1 MAKPIFEL
9 DIIDLY
15 DKSLL
20 EEELNDLNNL
30 FNSKKFKEFIG
41 KKCLKVLDELMQEK
55 LGTFDEHSVFDE
67 KVEEYKKNSNYKID
81 GDYLVIY
88 NKTMLTQ
95 EEMFWVSEKTKQNYP
110 EGISIAHIIEY
121 GTGLLGDS
129 TPEDDWETNTN
140 PNGIAH
146 TRNGSWWH
154 YSPDDENI
162 HHTSGIEGRYIFN
175 KMMEQVEKDF
185 SKWVDEY
192 IEKEMEG

>member
-15 DKSLL
+15 DKSVLYK
-20 EEELNDLNNL
+20 ELNDLGKM

-41 KKCLKVLDELMQEK
+41 NKCLKVLDTLMQNN
-55 LGTFDEHSVFDE
+55 LDTFNEHSVFDE
-67 KVEEYKKNSNYKID
+67 KVEEYKKNCKYKID
-81 GDYLVIY
+81 EDYIIIY
-88 NKTMLTQ
+88 NETILTQ
-95 EEMFWVSEKTKQNYP
+95 EEMTWVSEKTKKNYP
-110 EGISIAHIIEY
+110 DGISIAHIIEY

-162 HHTSGIEGRYIFN
+162 HYTSGIEGRYIFN
-175 KMMEQVEKDF
+175 QMMEKVEKNF
-185 SKWVDEY
+185 STWVDEY
-192 IEKEMEG
+192 IEKEM

>member
-20 EEELNDLNNL
+20 EKELNDLNNL
-30 FNSKKFKEFIG
+30 FNSKDFKEFIG

-95 EEMFWVSEKTKQNYP
+95 EEMFWVSEKTKQNYSD
-110 EGISIAHIIEY
+110 GISISHIIEY
-121 GTGLLGDS
+121 GTGLLGDNVS
-129 TPEDDWETNTN
+129 EDDWLVNVN
-140 PNGIAH
+140 DYANSWSYKDPNGKIKH
-146 TRNGSWWH
+146 TR
-154 YSPDDENI
+154 
-162 HHTSGIEGRYIFN
+162 GIEGRYIFN
-175 KMMEQVEKDF
+175 QMLEEVEKHF
-185 SKWVDEY
+185 SEWVDEY
-192 IEKEMEG
+192 IEKEMED

>member
-1 MAKPIFEL
+1 MSKPIFEL
-9 DIIDLY
+9 NVIDLY
-15 DKSLL
+15 SKSQF
-20 EEELNDLNNL
+20 EKELKAIEKI
-30 FNSKKFKEFIG
+30 FTSKKFKDFIG
-41 KKCLKVLDELMQEK
+41 NKCLKVLDTLMSTD
-55 LGTFDEHSVFDE
+55 LGTFNEHSVFDA
-67 KVEEYKKNSNYKID
+67 KVEEYKQNCKYKIED
-81 GDYLVIY
+81 DYIIIY
-88 NKTMLTQ
+88 NKTILTQ
-95 EEMFWVSEKTKQNYP
+95 DEMTWVSEKTKQNYS